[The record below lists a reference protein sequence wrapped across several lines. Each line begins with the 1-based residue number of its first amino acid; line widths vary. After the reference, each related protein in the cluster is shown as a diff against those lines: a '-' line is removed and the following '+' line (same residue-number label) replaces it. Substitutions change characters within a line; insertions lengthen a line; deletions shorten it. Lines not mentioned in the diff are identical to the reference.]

1 MELPVH
7 PVIME
12 FSSQVEANQE
22 ISNLV
27 HKQDKF
33 KASVAQFIDDK
44 WKFASK
50 Y

>member
-7 PVIME
+7 PVVMD
-12 FSSQVEANQE
+12 STAQVEANQE
-22 ISNLV
+22 ISNLI
-27 HKQDKF
+27 HKQDKV